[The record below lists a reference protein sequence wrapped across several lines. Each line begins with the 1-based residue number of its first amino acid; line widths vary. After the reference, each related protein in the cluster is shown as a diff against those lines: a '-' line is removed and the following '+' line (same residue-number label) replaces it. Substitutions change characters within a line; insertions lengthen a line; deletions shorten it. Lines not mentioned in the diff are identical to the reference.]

1 VALAEALNSML
12 DRLEDERRDSARR
25 ALAAQESE
33 RARIARELHDEVGQS
48 LTAVALR
55 AEQAAAEHEDQTQA
69 LVEIGETVLRSL
81 QDVQRLGRELRPEAL
96 DDLGL
101 VNALI
106 AMCSRVA
113 RQSGIRVERN
123 LDPDLPPVT
132 DEVELVIYRVA
143 QEALTNAV
151 RHSGG
156 TGVSVALRH
165 DVDDGVILT
174 VSDNGR
180 GLPRS
185 RSESGLR
192 GMRERAMLIGADL
205 RLSSQSGHGTEV
217 RLTVPANAR

>member
-1 VALAEALNSML
+1 
-12 DRLEDERRDSARR
+12 
-25 ALAAQESE
+25 
-33 RARIARELHDEVGQS
+33 
-48 LTAVALR
+48 
-55 AEQAAAEHEDQTQA
+55 
-69 LVEIGETVLRSL
+69 
-81 QDVQRLGRELRPEAL
+81 
-96 DDLGL
+96 
-101 VNALI
+101 
-106 AMCSRVA
+106 
-113 RQSGIRVERN
+113 
-123 LDPDLPPVT
+123 VT

-151 RHSGG
+151 HHSGG